1 MMTNALSIQD
11 TQHQLIEEFLHITD
25 WDARYAHIIELGK
38 ALPKLD
44 DALKTDDNIVRGC
57 QSQVWMVSQYNDDNT
72 ITFQADSD
80 ALIVRGLIA
89 MILRV
94 YNGYTPDDI
103 LATPPE
109 FLEKMELGKHI
120 SMTRSNGLAAM
131 IKQIQFYA
139 MAYKAKA
146 ASS

>member
-1 MMTNALSIQD
+1 MTMTNTASITE
-11 TQHQLIEEFLHITD
+11 TQHELVNEFLAIDD

-38 ALPKLD
+38 ALSPLAD
-44 DALKTDDNIVRGC
+44 EHKTDDNIVRGC
-57 QSQVWMVSQYNDDNT
+57 QSQVWMVSNYENGLV
-72 ITFQADSD
+72 TFKADSD

-94 YNGYTPDDI
+94 YSGHTPDDI
-103 LATPPE
+103 LANPPE

-139 MAYKAKA
+139 MAYKA
-146 ASS
+146 SSMQ